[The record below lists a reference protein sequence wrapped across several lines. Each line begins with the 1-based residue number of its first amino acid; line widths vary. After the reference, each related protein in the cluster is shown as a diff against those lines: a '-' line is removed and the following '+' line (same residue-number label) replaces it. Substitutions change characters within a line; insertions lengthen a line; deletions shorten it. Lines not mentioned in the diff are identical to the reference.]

1 MSLQRSVR
9 DKPSLIAFLRSR
21 GIEPDLRQENR
32 SLSFAVFPVASPA
45 LCHDLAAMCSSLKSH
60 FIQVTARHKFGSPLR
75 AFTFS
80 PYLSEVGPRRPYAIK
95 LSHRP
100 SEMHVFASAVL
111 SVPAWREAGL
121 IGRWETLLLSAVACI
136 EAVRSDWL
144 SEEDRANFM
153 FAVLSAQR
161 S

>member
-1 MSLQRSVR
+1 
-9 DKPSLIAFLRSR
+9 
-21 GIEPDLRQENR
+21 
-32 SLSFAVFPVASPA
+32 
-45 LCHDLAAMCSSLKSH
+45 MCSSLKTH
-60 FIQVTARHKFGSPLR
+60 FIQITARHKFASPLK

-80 PYLSEVGPRRPYAIK
+80 PFLSEVGPRRLYAVK
-95 LSHRP
+95 LSHRR

-111 SVPAWREAGL
+111 SVPAWRAASP
-121 IGRWETLLLSAVACI
+121 IGRWETLLLSVVACI
-136 EAVRSDWL
+136 EAVRADWL